1 MKNKILQQ
9 KINRARQLADQL
21 PFKDLKGVKFNQP
34 KMSVEFGMAKA
45 TALALKG
52 LRSAS

>member
-1 MKNKILQQ
+1 MKNKILEM
-9 KINRARQLADQL
+9 KVRRAKLLAEL

-34 KMSVEFGMAKA
+34 KLSVEFGMMKAKS
-45 TALALKG
+45 LALKG

>member
-1 MKNKILQQ
+1 MKNAILEM
-9 KINRARQLADQL
+9 KVRRAKLLAEL

-34 KMSVEFGMAKA
+34 KLSVQFGMAKA
-45 TALALKG
+45 KSLALKG

>member
-9 KINRARQLADQL
+9 KINRARHLAEL

-34 KMSVEFGMAKA
+34 KMSVEFGMMKAKS
-45 TALALKG
+45 LALKG